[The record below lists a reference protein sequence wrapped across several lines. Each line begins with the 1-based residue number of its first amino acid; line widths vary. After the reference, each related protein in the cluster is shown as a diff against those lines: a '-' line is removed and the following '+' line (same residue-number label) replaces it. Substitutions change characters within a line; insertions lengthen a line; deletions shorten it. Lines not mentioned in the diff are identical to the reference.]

1 MKPEI
6 EIVRIPVER
15 SQARELADTIESAR
29 SGYLAAPRCNG
40 VEVLSGAGN
49 DEVVAIVRW
58 SSAEAHE
65 AALQTLDAAHF
76 FKAVMTLAS
85 GPPDV
90 RKYDAAAGAR

>member
-1 MKPEI
+1 VKPEI

-15 SQARELADTIESAR
+15 SRARALADTIESAR
-29 SGYLAAPRCNG
+29 SGYLAAPRCDG

-90 RKYDAAAGAR
+90 RKYDPPAGSC